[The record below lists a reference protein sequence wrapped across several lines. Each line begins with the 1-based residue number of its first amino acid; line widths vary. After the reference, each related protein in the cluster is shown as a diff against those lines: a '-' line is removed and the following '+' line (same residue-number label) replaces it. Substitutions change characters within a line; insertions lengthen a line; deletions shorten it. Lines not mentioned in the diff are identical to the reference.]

1 MPILGNSGGGVGP
14 PQTMASPKATAIKEI
29 AMTMNF
35 MSQSF
40 KFDEQ
45 PAEFTT
51 RCVDAGAALSLS
63 FALRGRGTNSP
74 LQLGQIRLSKRSEQS
89 AQKVHSKEQILA
101 IKLSGARSALQHS
114 QLGRNSNIC
123 RIS

>member
-1 MPILGNSGGGVGP
+1 
-14 PQTMASPKATAIKEI
+14 
-29 AMTMNF
+29 MNF
-35 MSQSF
+35 MFQSF
-40 KFDEQ
+40 NLDDQ
-45 PAEFTT
+45 PAELTT

-101 IKLSGARSALQHS
+101 IKLSGERSMSQHS

-123 RIS
+123 CFS